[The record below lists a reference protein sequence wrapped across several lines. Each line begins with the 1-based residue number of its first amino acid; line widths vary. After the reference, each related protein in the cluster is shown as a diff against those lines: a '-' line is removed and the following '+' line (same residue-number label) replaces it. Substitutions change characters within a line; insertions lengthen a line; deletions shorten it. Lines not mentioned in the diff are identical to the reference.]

1 MQNFNKIII
10 HPNFRKT
17 IDELSNNDIF
27 LPKNAE
33 EFNFKSL
40 ALQKDRGLLTNLE
53 ELKPYKQDIQN
64 GWTQSKNISF
74 SAYDES
80 FLKYLA
86 LEGTAYFTT
95 HSLIA
100 VGKEE
105 YAPVALA
112 TFYFY
117 TRSKSIL
124 SKSSY
129 IKYAEEPDIES
140 KRDYLK
146 DRINFLLEYTPR
158 KTLLFIDGPLIGGD
172 LYTLMIDANEKFL
185 EKEIVPIFFVKNST
199 SNIVTE
205 NIESLRGLYNSD
217 MHWLHNVLRLG
228 ERSCF
233 FKYEDQ
239 VNKKNSKVFC
249 YIKAFESGPQRVEM
263 HTDTYLKYYID
274 AVPNIMDLILYLLCV
289 QGSKTNPQLRPIAI
303 AEAYARSILKS
314 IDINRYFKEAKIS
327 PTLNQIRFGG

>member
-1 MQNFNKIII
+1 MPDLNKIIL
-10 HPNFRKT
+10 HPDFYKT
-17 IDELSNNDIF
+17 ISELSNNNIF
-27 LPKNAE
+27 LPRTGE
-33 EFNFKSL
+33 EYNFKAL
-40 ALQKDRGLLTNLE
+40 ALQKDSGLLTNLE
-53 ELKPYKQDIQN
+53 EIKAYKQNVQN
-64 GWTQSKNISF
+64 GCNHSRKISF

-95 HSLIA
+95 HSLTL

-105 YAPVALA
+105 YVPVALV

-124 SKSSY
+124 SRSSY
-129 IKYAEEPDIES
+129 IKFAEEPDIES

-146 DRINFLLEYTPR
+146 DRINFLLEYTPE
-158 KTLLFIDGPLIGGD
+158 KTILFIDGPLIGGD
-172 LYTLMIDANEKFL
+172 LYTLMMDANEKFL
-185 EKEIVPIFFVKNST
+185 KKEIVPIFFVKNST
-199 SNIVTE
+199 SNIVSE
-205 NIESLRGLYNSD
+205 NIESLKGAYNSD
-217 MHWLHNVLRLG
+217 MHWLHTVLKLG

-249 YIKAFESGPQRVEM
+249 YIKAFDSGPQRVEM
-263 HTDTYLKYYID
+263 HTDTYLKYIASIPD
-274 AVPNIMDLILYLLCV
+274 IMDLILYLLCV
-289 QGSKTNPQLRPIAI
+289 QGSKTNSQLRPIAI